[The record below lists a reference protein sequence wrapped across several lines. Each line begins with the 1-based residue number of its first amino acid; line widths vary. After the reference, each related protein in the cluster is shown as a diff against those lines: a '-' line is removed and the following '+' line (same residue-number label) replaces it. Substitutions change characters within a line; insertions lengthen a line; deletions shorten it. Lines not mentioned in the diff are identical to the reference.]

1 MTSDSSGATEPPLA
15 RRLARAALG
24 VDPVLLPPEVVAKA
38 KLCLIDFLSCALEA
52 KDLPWSRQAV
62 GIARQLPHAGARIVG
77 TPTHTRR
84 GCRLRQRHAW
94 PRAGAGGHARGQQH
108 ASRRGRL
115 PTLLAF
121 TSRAPLDGRSFLAAA
136 VAGYEAGARIGRA
149 LITADLARLFRPTG
163 LVGAIAAALA
173 ASCRCYGGCSS
184 EVWG

>member
-77 TPTHTRR
+77 TPTHTT
-84 GCRLRQRHAW
+84 
-94 PRAGAGGHARGQQH
+94 PRMPPSSTPR
-108 ASRRGRL
+108 
-115 PTLLAF
+115 
-121 TSRAPLDGRSFLAAA
+121 LAAGWCGRTCTRA
-136 VAGYEAGARIGRA
+136 AARI
-149 LITADLARLFRPTG
+149 
-163 LVGAIAAALA
+163 
-173 ASCRCYGGCSS
+173 
-184 EVWG
+184 